1 MGEGLALF
9 DSAKFEGAKTSF
21 ERVSRSDTNSASA
34 AFWVGRSLMELERE
48 PEAVPWFEK
57 ATVLE
62 PKSAE
67 NHYWLGNAHGAIA
80 QKAGVSFKGMGAI
93 RKGRSAWE
101 KAIEL
106 DPKHLGA
113 RQTLILF
120 FLAAPGIAGGSVD
133 KARDQAKAVAGFNP
147 VEGHLAQARIARYE
161 KKPADAE
168 KELDAALALSPSN
181 TSVLAQRGLLRAEM
195 KKFDLALADL
205 RRWRELAPKNRL
217 AIYQIGRLAALSG
230 QGLGEGEVALKEY
243 LASEPLEGEPG
254 KGSARWRLALIYEHK
269 GDKAAARSE
278 IEAAAK
284 LEPKNEQIQKTLK
297 RLR

>member
-1 MGEGLALF
+1 
-9 DSAKFEGAKTSF
+9 
-21 ERVSRSDTNSASA
+21 
-34 AFWVGRSLMELERE
+34 
-48 PEAVPWFEK
+48 
-57 ATVLE
+57 
-62 PKSAE
+62 
-67 NHYWLGNAHGAIA
+67 
-80 QKAGVSFKGMGAI
+80 
-93 RKGRSAWE
+93 
-101 KAIEL
+101 
-106 DPKHLGA
+106 
-113 RQTLILF
+113 
-120 FLAAPGIAGGSVD
+120 
-133 KARDQAKAVAGFNP
+133 
-147 VEGHLAQARIARYE
+147 
-161 KKPADAE
+161 
-168 KELDAALALSPSN
+168 
-181 TSVLAQRGLLRAEM
+181 M

>member
-1 MGEGLALF
+1 
-9 DSAKFEGAKTSF
+9 
-21 ERVSRSDTNSASA
+21 
-34 AFWVGRSLMELERE
+34 MELERE

-181 TSVLAQRGLLRAEM
+181 TAVLAQRGLLRAEM

-230 QGLGEGEVALKEY
+230 QGFGGRRSGFEGISRVRTARRRTRQGIGTVASGLD
-243 LASEPLEGEPG
+243 LRAQGRQGRG
-254 KGSARWRLALIYEHK
+254 KIRDRGGR
-269 GDKAAARSE
+269 
-278 IEAAAK
+278 EA
-284 LEPKNEQIQKTLK
+284 
-297 RLR
+297 